1 MSITLKDIRKS
12 FGADAAVAGV
22 SLDIAPGEFFVVLGP
37 SGCGKSTLLRLIAG
51 LETLDAGEVA
61 IAGRP
66 VAGPGLNLAPEDRRV
81 GVVFQSYALWPH
93 MSVAENVAF
102 PIRTEGVD
110 RTTRERRTEACLA
123 TVELL
128 PYADRR
134 PAELSGGQ
142 RQRVALARCLAQRAD
157 TILMDEPL
165 ANLDPHLR
173 HAMEEELARFH
184 ASSDAT
190 TLYITHDQREA
201 MALADRVAI
210 MWQGRILQAASPE
223 TVYRQPADER
233 VARFIGRSAIV
244 DATVTAV
251 SGGRA
256 HVEIAG
262 RTLEIPAAT
271 GTVEGPARLMV
282 RPDDAVAAPADDGM
296 AATVERATYRGG
308 FWETHAA
315 VEGLGEPLILNLPD
329 KAAPGER
336 IHVRIANAWLL
347 PAAGAEGRLAA

>member
-12 FGADAAVAGV
+12 FGADPAVAGV

-51 LETLDAGEVA
+51 LEALDAGEVS
-61 IAGRP
+61 IAGRR

-110 RTTRERRTEACLA
+110 RATRDRRTEACLA

-128 PYADRR
+128 PFADRK

-142 RQRVALARCLAQRAD
+142 LARCLAQRAD

-223 TVYRQPADER
+223 DVYRRPADER

-244 DATVTAV
+244 DARVTGLT
-251 SGGRA
+251 GGRIRTE
-256 HVEIAG
+256 VAG
-262 RTLEIPAAT
+262 RTLEIPAPA
-271 GTVEGPARLMV
+271 GTVEGPVRLMV
-282 RPDDAVAAPADDGM
+282 RHDDAVAASAEDGL

-308 FWETHAA
+308 FWEAHAA
-315 VEGLGEPLILNLPD
+315 VDGLAEPLILNLPHR
-329 KAAPGER
+329 AAPGER
-336 IHVRIANAWLL
+336 IHVRIVHAWPL
-347 PAAGAEGRLAA
+347 PAAGADGALAA